1 MTYIDGLRI
10 YGRDGSIA
18 AEPRRLPGKGSVR
31 LVGLVLA
38 LRLFKQD
45 LMPCD
50 LCQPVP
56 GVGAGELLRRLAG
69 RRGVAGNELP
79 DRKAKEAPSYCPDGE
94 ATNGWCGPLAPV
106 TLPDR
111 HLRPCYQGAMRRERG
126 HEAFNICEDSPNPT
140 PGQRNAD
147 LHGIRRQERVPPR
160 PGPAPSG
167 VPTPNPGDPLR
178 PENLRQPSEFASIL
192 VIELACAGN

>member
-18 AEPRRLPGKGSVR
+18 AEPPRLPGKGSVR

-50 LCQPVP
+50 RCQPVP
-56 GVGAGELLRRLAG
+56 GVGAGDLLRRLAG

-94 ATNGWCGPLAPV
+94 ATNGRCGPLAPV
-106 TLPDR
+106 TLPDH
-111 HLRPCYQGAMRRERG
+111 HLRPCQ
-126 HEAFNICEDSPNPT
+126 PNPRAAECRSARHPQT
-140 PGQRNAD
+140 GTGAPEAWAGT
-147 LHGIRRQERVPPR
+147 IRGAYSQSRR
-160 PGPAPSG
+160 PSQA
-167 VPTPNPGDPLR
+167 
-178 PENLRQPSEFASIL
+178 
-192 VIELACAGN
+192 